1 MPAYSPGF
9 RSLDVEREN
18 LELAVE
24 GEVPA
29 WLSGS
34 LVRNGPGKFDVGGE
48 RVEHWFDGL
57 AMLHKFRFRDGA
69 VAYSNRFLRTDAYRK
84 AVEEG
89 EISGQFATSGSL
101 LDKLK
106 SFLDDPTDNANVN
119 VARVG
124 GEYVALT
131 ETPRR
136 VQFDP
141 ETLSTRGDLDYAD
154 DLTGHHATAHLQ
166 YDARWGET
174 VGYVTEF
181 GRHSRYHV
189 YRVPDDQR
197 ESAIGTTR
205 SPGPKRVLVASLEV
219 DEPAYLHSF
228 ALTPRYAVIVEPP
241 FVVNP
246 VRFLVPG
253 SGGFIDSYRWRPER
267 GTRFLA
273 FERASGDL
281 VAERR
286 VPPFFFFHTVNAFD
300 SEGAVVVDLVAYE
313 DATIV
318 ENLFMD
324 AVDGREQGPDS
335 NPDPEFDGP
344 EGELT
349 RFRVPV
355 EASGDVTRRRLYTG
369 IELPRVAPAARLESY
384 RYAYGQATR
393 REGQNGLAKVNVETG
408 EASEWWAEDC
418 YAGEPIF
425 VPKGDA
431 GDGDGDG
438 PDSRRAEDRGVVL
451 APVLDAEAE
460 QSLLVVL
467 DGETF
472 EERARATVPHHV
484 PFGFHGEFF
493 PEVTE

>member
-9 RSLDVEREN
+9 RSLDEERDD

-24 GEVPA
+24 GEIPA

-34 LVRNGPGKFDVGGE
+34 LVRNGPGRFEVGGE
-48 RVEHWFDGL
+48 RVDHWFDGL
-57 AMLHKFRFRDGA
+57 AMLHKFRFEEGA
-69 VAYSNRFLRTDAYRK
+69 VTYSNRFLRTDTYRR
-84 AVEEG
+84 AVEDG
-89 EISGQFATSGSL
+89 EISGQFATSGGF
-101 LDKLK
+101 LDRLR

-136 VQFDP
+136 VRFDP
-141 ETLSTRGDLDYAD
+141 ETLSTRGDLPAD
-154 DLTGHHATAHLQ
+154 APGHHVTAHLQ
-166 YDARWGET
+166 HDDRRGET
-174 VGYVTEF
+174 VGYATEF
-181 GRHSRYHV
+181 GRRNRYLV
-189 YRVPDDQR
+189 YRVPDRPSRAD
-197 ESAIGTTR
+197 
-205 SPGPKRVLVASLEV
+205 GPPERDDAPAHATVASFEV
-219 DEPAYLHSF
+219 EKPAYLHSF

-246 VRFLVPG
+246 MRFLLPG
-253 SGGFIDSYRWRPER
+253 SGGFVDSYRWRPER

-273 FERASGDL
+273 FDRESGDL

-286 VPPFFFFHTVNAFD
+286 VPPFFFFHTVNAFE

-313 DATIV
+313 DASIV
-318 ENLFMD
+318 ENLFMTAVEQPD
-324 AVDGREQGPDS
+324 A
-335 NPDPEFDGP
+335 GP
-344 EGELT
+344 ELDAADGELT
-349 RFRVPV
+349 RYRVPM
-355 EASGDVTRRRLYTG
+355 EDDADVTRRPLYAG
-369 IELPRVAPAARLESY
+369 IELPRVAPAARMERY

-393 REGQNGLAKVNVETG
+393 REGRNGLAKVNVETG
-408 EASEWWAEDC
+408 EATEWWAEDC

-425 VPKGDA
+425 VPRPPESD
-431 GDGDGDG
+431 DG
-438 PDSRRAEDRGVVL
+438 SRPEDRGVVL
-451 APVLDAEAE
+451 APALDAETE

-472 EERARATVPHHV
+472 EERARAQVPHHV